1 MKTGSIYGKLFDHW
15 LIDMNILYAMT
26 LVRLHT
32 DVVVETVSIS
42 HNRPDICINRTS
54 QGSNVTPNELLLNEL
69 QMNWHRQ
76 HLSLYLLISQ
86 VKMLPSKPEVRR
98 RPVLRSYSMF
108 LTQFV

>member
-1 MKTGSIYGKLFDHW
+1 MFGFIQISTGI
-15 LIDMNILYAMT
+15 AE
-26 LVRLHT
+26 
-32 DVVVETVSIS
+32 VVAETVSIS

-54 QGSNVTPNELLLNEL
+54 KGSNVNPNKLLLNEL
-69 QMNWHRQ
+69 EMNWHRQ